1 MTHEIRTL
9 KDGEKITE
17 PGFYRIPLDQHH
29 SQPCDGVSVTSG
41 ILRAMDSQ
49 TPEDVWAFHQLNE
62 NTEPTP
68 LAPKKYVREET
79 DALRLGAAMAAFIED
94 GIDGLKELYK
104 ILPPDKPN
112 RPTPVQMEKWGP
124 YIGKKLGDLFMT
136 IPEDA
141 PRRPTKAQL
150 AALDAGKPVSDTA
163 QESIRF
169 WAAVENDPREVI
181 KPADLESLRKGL
193 TSISFW
199 QNVDADPRR
208 ELSDTELR
216 LLSEMGEVLVAN
228 DMARLA
234 LSGEPE
240 ITMAYKHEPSGLW
253 VLSRPDNVTF
263 DGQTA
268 DYKKVSTQGRA
279 FTTSLCDR
287 RIEEHGYDM
296 QMALAG
302 EALEQLGVGWPT
314 AVGLVF
320 QKDKPPYSVI
330 LRDLLEEDLQIARW
344 RNHSAIMRFAECLD
358 SGRWP
363 GPGEHVTAYQMPDWK
378 REKYLE
384 LMNVE
389 GKAP

>member
-1 MTHEIRTL
+1 MTTIRTL
-9 KDGEKITE
+9 KDGEKIAA
-17 PGFYRIPLDQHH
+17 PGFYRIPLSVHH

-41 ILRAMDSQ
+41 ILRAMETQ

-62 NTEPTP
+62 NTEPTA

-94 GIDGLKELYK
+94 GTEGLKRLYK

-124 YIGKKLGDLFMT
+124 YIGKKLGEVFMT
-136 IPEDA
+136 IPDDA

-163 QESIRF
+163 QTSISY
-169 WAAVENDPREVI
+169 WAAVDNDPREVI
-181 KPADLESLRKGL
+181 SANDLESLRKGL
-193 TSISFW
+193 NAIGFW
-199 QNVDADPRR
+199 QKMDADPRR

-228 DMARLA
+228 DLARLA

-240 ITMAYKHEPSGLW
+240 ITMAYKHEQSGLW

-263 DGQTA
+263 DGA
-268 DYKKVSTQGRA
+268 VSDYKKVSTQGRA
-279 FTTSLCDR
+279 FTTWLCDR

-296 QMALAG
+296 QMALAA

-314 AVGLVF
+314 SVGLVF

-330 LRDLLEEDLQIARW
+330 LRDLLEDDLRIARW
-344 RNHSAIMRFAECLD
+344 RNHEAIMRFAECLD
-358 SGRWP
+358 TGHWP
-363 GPGEHVTAYQMPDWK
+363 GPGEHVTAYSMSEK
-378 REKYLE
+378 RREMFLE
-384 LMNVE
+384 RMQE
-389 GKAP
+389 QGATP